1 MGPLVM
7 SIDAGTTG
15 VTVLLVSAEGSPVA
29 KAYREFPQHYPQPG
43 WVEHDPNEIWV
54 AVSDAASEASKDIPS
69 GSLAALGI
77 TNQRETTVLWDRR
90 TLQPVHNAIVWQ
102 CRRSASICDEL
113 RERGLEEL
121 IRSRTGLV
129 LDPYFS
135 GTKLTWLMR
144 TRDDLRKRAE
154 AGELAF
160 GTVDSWLMAKLTG
173 GGVHATDAT
182 NASRT
187 LLYNIHDLH
196 WDEELLEIMEVPE
209 SLLPEVLP
217 SSHRYGVCARDSLS
231 IGPVPISGV
240 AGDQQSAL
248 FGQACFEPGAA
259 KNTYGTGSFVLA
271 NTGERSA
278 MSRHGLLTTVAW
290 HLDKGA
296 TRNVVRSE
304 PAVTYALEGAIFVT
318 GAAVQWLRDGLGII
332 AQASETEPLALT
344 VPDAGGLHFVPA
356 LAGLGAPYWD
366 PGARGAITGITG
378 GTSAAHLARAAV
390 EAMAFQTKDVV
401 DAMVADS
408 GVGLKELK
416 VDGGASVMNLLC
428 QFQADLLGVPVV
440 RPSSTETTAMGA
452 AYLAGIAEGVWSDT
466 DDVARHWKLDRAFEP
481 SRRPDEVGELYEGWK
496 RAVESV
502 RTR

>member
-15 VTVLLVSAEGSPVA
+15 VTVLLVSAEGNPVA
-29 KAYREFPQHYPQPG
+29 KAYREFPQHFPRPG
-43 WVEHDPNEIWV
+43 WVEHDPEEIFK
-54 AVSDAASEASKDIPS
+54 AVSDAAREASTDVAP

-77 TNQRETTVLWDRR
+77 TNQRETTVVWDRQ

-102 CRRSASICDEL
+102 CRRSTGICDEL
-113 RERGLEEL
+113 RGAGFEEA

-144 TRDDLRKRAE
+144 TRDDLRRRAE

-160 GTVDSWLMAKLTG
+160 GTVDSWLMAKLTAG
-173 GGVHATDAT
+173 RVHATDVT

-187 LLYNIHDLH
+187 LLFNIHDLR
-196 WDEELLEIMEVPE
+196 WDPELLEILGVPE

-217 SSHRYGVCARDSLS
+217 SSHSYGLS
-231 IGPVPISGV
+231 DEAWLSYGPVPISGV

-271 NTGERSA
+271 NTGGRSSS
-278 MSRHGLLTTVAW
+278 SRHGLLTTVAW
-290 HLDKGA
+290 GIEGK
-296 TRNVVRSE
+296 
-304 PAVTYALEGAIFVT
+304 VTYALEGAIFVT
-318 GAAVQWLRDGLGII
+318 GAAIQWLRDGLGII
-332 AQASETEPLALT
+332 GQASETEPLALT

-366 PGARGAITGITG
+366 PNARGAITGITG
-378 GTSAAHLARAAV
+378 GTGAAHLARAAV

-440 RPSSTETTAMGA
+440 RPRFTETTAMGA
-452 AYLAGIAEGVWSDT
+452 AYLAGLAEGIWSGT
-466 DDVARHWKLDRAFEP
+466 ADVATHWKLDRAFEP
-481 SRRPDEVGELYEGWK
+481 SMHSDEVAERYGAWK